1 MHPIDGREVG
11 WASVSEPW
19 EPRAKT
25 CAGAA
30 ITLGDQLTRV
40 VGDPACELGAGKGHL
55 GLAGNEVRPEHRVA
69 NICREAGGRK
79 ILDHHAELPPQ
90 WSRSCNAHG
99 RGNRRTVTDDGV
111 TAARA
116 STTGCSADLRCRRI
130 KLPHRL
136 AGSRRPLCGASWRL
150 LE

>member
-11 WASVSEPW
+11 WASVNEPW
-19 EPRAKT
+19 EPIAKT

-40 VGDPACELGAGKGHL
+40 VGDPAWARCRERALE
-55 GLAGNEVRPEHRVA
+55 LAGNQVRPEHRVT

-79 ILDHHAELPPQ
+79 ILDHHTELPPQ

-130 KLPHRL
+130 KLPHPL
-136 AGSRRPLCGASWRL
+136 TGSRRPLCGASWRL